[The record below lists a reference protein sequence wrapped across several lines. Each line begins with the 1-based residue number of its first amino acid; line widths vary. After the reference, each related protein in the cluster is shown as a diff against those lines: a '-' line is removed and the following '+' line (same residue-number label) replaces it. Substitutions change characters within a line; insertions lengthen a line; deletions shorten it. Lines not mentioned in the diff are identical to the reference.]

1 MNKNLSVFVADPC
14 FDHKGISTSVIPLGA
29 GLVAAFLKKK
39 IPDISVEI
47 FKGVTPLLKAIETTP
62 PDILGLTSYIWNKN
76 LAIAVAEYT
85 KKINPNALII
95 FGGPEID
102 INQYD
107 LELFINKYACADLF
121 VQHEG
126 ELALA
131 KIVQKYIEVNYNK
144 KQLLNNIS
152 ELGNCFFIDSSKN
165 LLSSPKLPRL
175 EDLDDI
181 PSPYLTGLFDKFLS
195 DSSYMP
201 MIQTNRGCPYSCTF
215 CQEGESYFTKVKRH
229 SLNYVTTELN
239 YISERAPVSSG
250 LWITDSNWAMYKWD
264 EDIAKHIASI
274 QKKSGWPSEI
284 ISSTGKA
291 NLDRIIRITKILN
304 NTMYISNSV
313 QSMDTD
319 VLKDIKRKNLNPVEL
334 EKNKESLRGIR
345 QEPEI
350 IVPLPNET
358 KATFFN
364 GINKLFDSGT
374 NQRFAVFQTLILTNT
389 EMAHGTSI
397 KKFGLKIKHKQHHG
411 LIGRIRG
418 KFVCETERVVAATN
432 TLSTEDCLECRVYS
446 MLLDAILRFEPIQEI
461 FNLLDVH
468 SVNYSIF
475 SMALYN
481 SVNSS
486 GEKIKFVIEN
496 FKNDLLNEMHD
507 SESEVI
513 KYMEKNEE
521 NYRLGLKGG
530 GNLKYSNM
538 LWIDYFD
545 STFEWLFKILRSVLK
560 QKTDTSS
567 QIDNIEKYLRYI
579 YHDRF
584 VSEAPQKVSATFDY
598 DIIDWLKKDTRLPL
612 NKFNKK
618 VTYNFLKTSVSDLD
632 GITIWQDLGFKLD
645 KKQAS
650 KLVGK
655 AAGYQNRLFISKLRR
670 EVEKNI

>member
-364 GINKLFDSGT
+364 GINKLFDSGP

-521 NYRLGLKGG
+521 NYKFGLKGG

>member
-1 MNKNLSVFVADPC
+1 MNKNLSVFVADPV
-14 FDHKGISTSVIPLGA
+14 FDHKGVSTVIPLGA
-29 GLVAAFLKKK
+29 GLVGAYLKKK

-47 FKGVTPLLKAIETTP
+47 FKGATPLLKAIEKKP
-62 PDILGLTSYIWNKN
+62 PDILGLSSYVWNKN
-76 LAIAVAEYT
+76 LAIAIAEYA
-85 KKINPNALII
+85 KEINPNVLII

-107 LELFINKYACADLF
+107 LEFFVKKYACADLF
-121 VQHEG
+121 VHHEG

-131 KIVQKYIEVNYNK
+131 KIVQKYIELNCNK

-165 LLSSPKLPRL
+165 LLSSPKLPRI

-181 PSPYLTGLFDKFLS
+181 PSPYLTGIFDKFLS
-195 DSSYMP
+195 DPSYMP

-229 SLNYVTTELN
+229 SLNYVTNELN
-239 YISERAPVSSG
+239 YIAERAPVSSG

-264 EDIAKHIASI
+264 EDIAKHIASL
-274 QKKSGWPSEI
+274 QKEKGWPSEI

-291 NLDRIIRITKILN
+291 NLDRIIKITKILN

-313 QSMDTD
+313 QSMDND
-319 VLKDIKRKNLNPVEL
+319 VLKDIKRKNLNPTEL

-358 KATFFN
+358 KTTFFN
-364 GINKLFDSGT
+364 GINKLFDSGPK
-374 NQRFAVFQTLILTNT
+374 QRFAVFQTLILTNT

-397 KKFGLKIKHKQHHG
+397 EKFGLKIKHKQHFG
-411 LIGRIRG
+411 LMGRING

-432 TLSTEDCLECRVYS
+432 TLSTEDYLECRAYA

-461 FNLLDVH
+461 FDLLDAN
-468 SVNYSIF
+468 SVNYSTF

-481 SVNSS
+481 SVNSAP
-486 GEKIKFVIEN
+486 EKIKFVIEK
-496 FKNDLLNEMHD
+496 FKNELLDEMHD
-507 SESEVI
+507 NETEVI

-521 NYRLGLKGG
+521 NYKAGLKGG
-530 GNLKYSNM
+530 GNLKHSNM
-538 LWIDYFD
+538 LWIDCFD
-545 STFEWLFKILRSVLK
+545 LTFEWLFKILRSVLK
-560 QKTDTSS
+560 HKTDMSA
-567 QIDNIEKYLRYI
+567 QVDNIEKYLRFI

-584 VSEAPQKVSATFDY
+584 FSEAPQKVSATFDY
-598 DIIDWLKKDTRLPL
+598 DIIDWLKKDTFTPL
-612 NKFNKK
+612 NKFTKK
-618 VTYNFLKTSVSDLD
+618 VSYNFLKTPVSDLD
-632 GITIWQDLGFKLD
+632 GTTIWQDFGFKLN
-645 KKQAS
+645 KKQ
-650 KLVGK
+650 KTK
-655 AAGYQNRLFISKLRR
+655 KIEKPTGYQNKLFISKLRR
-670 EVEKNI
+670 KVEKNI

>member
-1 MNKNLSVFVADPC
+1 MNKNLSVFIVDPY
-14 FDHKGISTSVIPLGA
+14 FDHKGVRAVIPLGA
-29 GLVAAFLKKK
+29 GLVGAFLKKK
-39 IPDISVEI
+39 IPDISVDI
-47 FKGVTPLLKAIETTP
+47 FKGVTPLLKAIETNP
-62 PDILGLTSYIWNKN
+62 PDILGLSSYVWNKN

-85 KKINPNALII
+85 KKINPNVLII

-107 LELFINKYACADLF
+107 LEFFVNKYACADLF
-121 VQHEG
+121 IQHEG
-126 ELALA
+126 EIALA
-131 KIVQKYIEVNYNK
+131 KIVQKYIEVNCNK
-144 KQLLNNIS
+144 KKLLNNIS
-152 ELGNCFFIDSSKN
+152 ELGNCFFINSSKN

-181 PSPYLTGLFDKFLS
+181 PSPYLTGMFDKFLS

-239 YISERAPVSSG
+239 YIAERAPASSG

-274 QKKSGWPSEI
+274 QKERGWPSEI

-291 NLDRIIRITKILN
+291 NLDRIIKITKILN

-313 QSMDTD
+313 QSMDND

-358 KATFFN
+358 KTTFFN
-364 GINKLFDSGT
+364 GINKLFDSGP

-397 KKFGLKIKHKQHHG
+397 KKFGLKIKHKQHHS
-411 LIGRIRG
+411 LMGRIDG

-432 TLSTEDCLECRVYS
+432 TLSTEEYLECRAYA

-461 FNLLDVH
+461 FNLLDTN
-468 SVNYSIF
+468 SVNYSTF

-486 GEKIKFVIEN
+486 DENIKLVIEN
-496 FKNDLLNEMHD
+496 FTNDLLNEMHD
-507 SESEVI
+507 SETEVI

-521 NYRLGLKGG
+521 NYEVGLKGG

-538 LWIDYFD
+538 LWIDYFN
-545 STFEWLFKILRSVLK
+545 STFEWLFKTLRSVLK
-560 QKTDTSS
+560 QKTDANA
-567 QIDNIEKYLRYI
+567 QIDNIEKYLRHI

-598 DIIDWLKKDTRLPL
+598 DIIDWLKKDIHLPL
-612 NKFNKK
+612 NKFTKK
-618 VTYNFLKTSVSDLD
+618 VTYNFLKTSISDLD
-632 GITIWQDLGFKLD
+632 GTTIWQDLGFKLD
-645 KKQAS
+645 KKQAYKS
-650 KLVGK
+650 VGK
-655 AAGYQNRLFISKLRR
+655 PAGYQNRLFIRKLRR
-670 EVEKNI
+670 KVEKNI